1 MALAEQVFNF
11 LIPPVSKMGVGAV
24 KQLGATAKFLG
35 GTKVLIV
42 TDKGLFDLGIAN
54 QIVELLKAE
63 GVESVIFSGA
73 EPNPTDRNVR
83 EGLKSYKE
91 NGCNML
97 VSLGGGS
104 SHDCTKGIGVM
115 ANNEGD
121 IRDFAGIDTF
131 ANPLPPF
138 IAINTTA
145 GTGSE
150 CTSFAVITNTDSHVK
165 MIIASA
171 RITPTV
177 AINDPVMMVG
187 LPPALTAAT
196 GMDALTHAIEAYVAK
211 LATPVTDA
219 LALAAIKLIVEW
231 LPQAVGNGA
240 NLEARDKMAY
250 AEYMAGAAFNN
261 AGVGIVHAMAHQPGA
276 LFNKPHGVCNAILL
290 PHGCDFNL
298 IACPQKFADIAG
310 AMGVNTTGLS
320 TMEAAEKG
328 IEAIRKLSRDVGI
341 PAGLGDI
348 GVKEDDIPLLA
359 DNAIKDLCCFFN
371 PRTISLDDLKR
382 LYKEAM

>member
-1 MALAEQVFNF
+1 M
-11 LIPPVSKMGVGAV
+11 
-24 KQLGATAKFLG
+24 
-35 GTKVLIV
+35 
-42 TDKGLFDLGIAN
+42 
-54 QIVELLKAE
+54 
-63 GVESVIFSGA
+63 
-73 EPNPTDRNVR
+73 
-83 EGLKSYKE
+83 
-91 NGCNML
+91 
-97 VSLGGGS
+97 SLGGGS

-115 ANNEGD
+115 ANNNGD

-150 CTSFAVITNTDSHVK
+150 VTSFAVITNTDIHVK

-177 AINDPVMMVG
+177 AINDPAMMAG
-187 LPPALTAAT
+187 LPAALTAST
-196 GMDALTHAIEAYVAK
+196 GMDALTHAVEAYVAN
-211 LATPVTDA
+211 LANPVTDA
-219 LALAAIKLIVEW
+219 LAIAAIKLIVEW
-231 LPQAVGNGA
+231 LPQAVANGA

-290 PHGCDFNL
+290 PHGCAFNL
-298 IACPQKFADIAG
+298 IASPKKFADIAV
-310 AMGVNTTGLS
+310 AMGVNIEGLS

-328 IEAIRKLSRDVGI
+328 VEAIRKLSKDVGI
-341 PAGLGDI
+341 PSGLGDI
-348 GVKEDDIPLLA
+348 GVKESDIPRLA

-371 PRTISLDDLKR
+371 PRKISLDDLKR
-382 LYKEAM
+382 IYKEAM